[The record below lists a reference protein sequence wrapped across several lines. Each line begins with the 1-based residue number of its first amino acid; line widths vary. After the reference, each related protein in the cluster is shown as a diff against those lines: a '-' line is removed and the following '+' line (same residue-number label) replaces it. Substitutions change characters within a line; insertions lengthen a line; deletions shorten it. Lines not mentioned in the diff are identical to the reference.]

1 MTALSTQNSLSRRT
15 ARLYQE
21 PARTED
27 SFRARGAQHSVLRR
41 SKGDRGRD
49 DLPGVTPDPYAD
61 AMKILVGYT
70 PAPEGVAA
78 LDFAIAHA
86 KLTDAHLT
94 VLNTGKNGDYSD
106 PVYASSQDIDAVD
119 AQLGESG
126 LDYEIRRPNDGLS
139 ATDSILGI
147 AEQIGADLLVIGLR
161 KRSAVGKLITGSTAQ
176 AVLLNANVPVV
187 CVPAEAQ
194 TG

>member
-1 MTALSTQNSLSRRT
+1 MR
-15 ARLYQE
+15 
-21 PARTED
+21 
-27 SFRARGAQHSVLRR
+27 
-41 SKGDRGRD
+41 
-49 DLPGVTPDPYAD
+49 
-61 AMKILVGYT
+61 ILVGYT

-78 LDFAIAHA
+78 LDFAVAHA

-106 PVYASSQDIDAVD
+106 PVFATSQDIDALEAELD
-119 AQLGESG
+119 KSG
-126 LDYEIRRPNDGLS
+126 LQYEIRRPNDGLS

-147 AEQIGADLLVIGLR
+147 AEETGADLLVIGLR

-176 AVLLNANVPVV
+176 AVLLNSPVPVI
-187 CVPAEAQ
+187 CVPANAK

>member
-1 MTALSTQNSLSRRT
+1 MTPN
-15 ARLYQE
+15 
-21 PARTED
+21 
-27 SFRARGAQHSVLRR
+27 
-41 SKGDRGRD
+41 
-49 DLPGVTPDPYAD
+49 PYAD
-61 AMKILVGYT
+61 AMRILVGYT

-86 KLTDAHLT
+86 KLTGAHLT